1 MRGERLNEYLF
12 TSVETIGN
20 DPRTV
25 FLVLLSSKSQE
36 TFFTIET
43 SLKR

>member
-1 MRGERLNEYLF
+1 MRRERLNECLF
-12 TSVETIGN
+12 TSVETTGI

-36 TFFTIET
+36 TFQDF
-43 SLKR
+43 L